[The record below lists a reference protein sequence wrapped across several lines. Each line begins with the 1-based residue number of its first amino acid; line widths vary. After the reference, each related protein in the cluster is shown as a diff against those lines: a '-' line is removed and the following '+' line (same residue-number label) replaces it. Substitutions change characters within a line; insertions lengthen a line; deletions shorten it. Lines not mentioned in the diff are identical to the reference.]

1 MPKYL
6 YRCKNCEAEFFAYHP
21 MSEKLKDCEQCESVD
36 TLKKI
41 PSNFFLKKEHNQE
54 KKIGDEVKTA
64 IKDFRSDLEKDKV
77 EIKNREWKSDE

>member
-6 YRCKNCEAEFFAYHP
+6 YRCKNCDIEFFTHHP
-21 MSEKLKDCEQCESVD
+21 MSEKLKDCEQCESID

-41 PSNFFLKKEHNQE
+41 PSNFSLKKTYDQE

-64 IKDFRSDLEKDKV
+64 IKDFRSDLEKDKT
-77 EIKNREWKSDE
+77 EIKNREWSPND

>member
-1 MPKYL
+1 
-6 YRCKNCEAEFFAYHP
+6 
-21 MSEKLKDCEQCESVD
+21 
-36 TLKKI
+36 

-77 EIKNREWKSDE
+77 EIKNREWSLDD